1 MDGAKLKLS
10 TKGRYGLKAM
20 VDLAVEYGI
29 GQVSVAT
36 LARNQGISE
45 AYLEQ
50 LIGALRR
57 AGLINATRGAQ
68 GGYSLARAPE
78 EISVREV
85 LTVLEGG
92 TTLVDCVGSEPFSCE
107 NACMCSSRPL
117 WLKLQAK
124 IDDVLSGTSINDL
137 AEDYI
142 KQRRRFDENGLS

>member
-1 MDGAKLKLS
+1 MKLS

-20 VDLAVEYGI
+20 VDLAVEYGSSL
-29 GQVSVAT
+29 VSVAT

-50 LIGALRR
+50 LIGLLRK
-57 AGLINATRGAQ
+57 AELITSTRGAL
-68 GGYSLARAPE
+68 GGYTLSRPPE
-78 EISVREV
+78 EISVRDV

-92 TTLVDCVGSEPFSCE
+92 TTLVDCVGSEPFECE

-117 WLKLQAK
+117 WLKLQAR
-124 IDDVLSGTSINDL
+124 IDEVLSNTSINDL

-142 KQRRRFDENGLS
+142 KQKRRFDEDGLS